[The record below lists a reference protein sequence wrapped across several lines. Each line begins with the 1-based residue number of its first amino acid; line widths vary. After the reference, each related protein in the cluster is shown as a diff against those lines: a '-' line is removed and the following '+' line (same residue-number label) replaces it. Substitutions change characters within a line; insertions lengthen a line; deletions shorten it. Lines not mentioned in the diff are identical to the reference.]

1 MGHNSHHSHHVDGS
15 STIVNAVRQLNA
27 CQPCYVA
34 IAEVIISLV
43 DNFVM
48 LITFSV
54 IIVRN
59 SDISHVLGEV

>member
-1 MGHNSHHSHHVDGS
+1 MDGS
-15 STIVNAVRQLNA
+15 STIVNAVRQLDA

-34 IAEVIISLV
+34 IVEVIISLV
-43 DNFVM
+43 DNFVV

-59 SDISHVLGEV
+59 SDISHVVAEV